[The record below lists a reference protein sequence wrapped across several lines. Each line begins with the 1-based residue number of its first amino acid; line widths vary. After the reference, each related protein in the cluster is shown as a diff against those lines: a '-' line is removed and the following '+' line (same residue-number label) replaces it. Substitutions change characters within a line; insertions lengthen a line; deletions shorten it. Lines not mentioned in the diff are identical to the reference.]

1 MLLDSRYLTIPCY
14 SHRMH
19 IHTKQQRW
27 NRGHTTRDQG
37 HKMSEAKAKDS
48 FSEDRL
54 SRGQGHRRK
63 CSPKKKD
70 LQKKFFRQSSI
81 HRRSQNFWFGGPKPQ
96 ITCND
101 VIKNFR
107 KRIFLWDKDIV
118 GWKIWNRCLLAL
130 NQDFA
135 KRECLNQMLKSANI

>member
-1 MLLDSRYLTIPCY
+1 MLLDSRYLTIPSY
-14 SHRMH
+14 SYRMH

-27 NRGHTTRDQG
+27 SRGHTTRDQG
-37 HKMSEAKAKDS
+37 HKKTPRPRTAFPRTDFLEAK
-48 FSEDRL
+48 DRNA
-54 SRGQGHRRK
+54 RGQGHRRK

-81 HRRSQNFWFGGPKPQ
+81 HRRSQNFWLGAQ

-101 VIKNFR
+101 VIKIFR
-107 KRIFLWDKDIV
+107 KRIFLWDNDIV

-130 NQDFA
+130 NRDFA
-135 KRECLNQMLKSANI
+135 KREWQSA